1 MDFFRASTAN
11 LLKAEADAG
20 VQHHVALSVVG
31 TEAASRGAVTSV
43 PSRPRKN

>member
-31 TEAASRGAVTSV
+31 TERLQGAVTSV